1 MSQRLLC
8 QFSLTMFFVSSFLL
22 SMDNHKPDNSSNT
35 EENEHSIVLKSPLS
49 MPQFAHDNR

>member
-8 QFSLTMFFVSSFLL
+8 QFSLTMLFVSSFLL